1 MTSNEEIYQ
10 KYLDELTKEILF
22 RYNSEGRKASG
33 KFEDEIESVTTETSM
48 RLVGAPHSPFVE
60 KGRGPGR
67 FPPVKAIEDW
77 IESKQGLPA
86 IFKEKKKQFAFLIGR
101 KIAQQG
107 TKGSDILESVIQE
120 FVDKKLFKMLD
131 ELGDVYAVRIQNDIV
146 RLIKKFN

>member
-1 MTSNEEIYQ
+1 MISNEEIYQ

-22 RYNSEGRKASG
+22 RYNSQGRKASG
-33 KFEDEIESVTTETSM
+33 GFEKEIESVTTETSM
-48 RLVGAPHSPFVE
+48 KLIGVPYAPFVE

-77 IESKQGLPA
+77 IEVKQGLPA

-107 TKGSDILESVIQE
+107 TDGSDILESVIQE
-120 FVDKKLFKMLD
+120 FVDNKLFTMLD